1 MGEALKKMFAPIKQ
15 TAPVSTTSKLSM
27 ALKNGNN
34 ARQTGTSSKPHPID
48 TGIGSSPVG
57 SEPSA
62 FLENNDDL
70 ESSSSDE
77 EEETVEPKNEESKED
92 YKPGGYHPAYKGE
105 KYKDGRYVLVRKLG
119 WGHFSTVWL
128 AKDLEL
134 HQHVAIKIVR
144 SAKHYTETAL
154 DEIKLLK
161 KISYNNLT
169 HRGKRNVILLLDSF
183 IHEGTN
189 GEHIVMVFEVLGE
202 NLLSLIKKYKHR
214 GIPLIYVKQIAKQ
227 LLLSLDFLHR
237 EVGIIHTD
245 IKPENV
251 LIELGDVEQIV
262 KMVETLEKEKR
273 EIRRLER
280 KQSRSSSQLSSI
292 PTSASSNTSTS
303 RNGRRSRRQTLII
316 GSQPLP
322 SPINSAQFFQL
333 SSPAISTRLPPVP
346 ITTNT
351 SSIASA
357 SASSKSTNS
366 VNNNTSSQEHLANSL
381 NSMSL
386 SMSMD
391 QSFVSASS
399 TVIEDSPMVSAT
411 EEEEK
416 DTNEN
421 IINVKFADLGNA
433 CWYDEHF
440 TNDIQTRQYR
450 SPEVIL
456 GGNWGCSADLWSLGC
471 MLFELITG
479 DYLFD
484 PMKGHS
490 YSKDDD
496 HIAQI
501 IELLGPFPPQLLKES
516 KYTREY
522 FNSRGELRKIN
533 KLKPW
538 GLKDVLVEKYKY
550 SVAEATEITDFLLP
564 MLNINPAMRA
574 EAGGMVNHPWLSDAL
589 GLENVLLERPL
600 CGCGDDIPG
609 WCNEV
614 KGHPKH

>member
-1 MGEALKKMFAPIKQ
+1 MSDHLNRIFAPVKQ
-15 TAPVSTTSKLSM
+15 SAPKTTSKLSM
-27 ALKNGNN
+27 ALKNGNVDNGSIN
-34 ARQTGTSSKPHPID
+34 AQEGKPHAID
-48 TGIGSSPVG
+48 TSLSYSPLRKHIAIASV
-57 SEPSA
+57 SQED
-62 FLENNDDL
+62 LNLDDL
-70 ESSSSDE
+70 ESSSDEDDE
-77 EEETVEPKNEESKED
+77 EEEHMDPKNEESKED

-128 AKDLEL
+128 AKDLEH

-161 KISYNNLT
+161 KISCNNLA
-169 HRGKRNVILLLDSF
+169 HRGKKNVILLLDSF
-183 IHEGTN
+183 IHEGIN

-227 LLLSLDFLHR
+227 LLLALDFLHR

-262 KMVETLEKEKR
+262 RMVESMEKEKK
-273 EIRRLER
+273 EIRKLER
-280 KQSRSSSQLSSI
+280 KQSRSSSQLAASI
-292 PTSASSNTSTS
+292 PTSANSNGSS

-322 SPINSAQFFQL
+322 SPINSPEFFNVSNNN
-333 SSPAISTRLPPVP
+333 SSSNNNSARVPSVP
-346 ITTNT
+346 II
-351 SSIASA
+351 SSNLASA
-357 SASSKSTNS
+357 KD
-366 VNNNTSSQEHLANSL
+366 SQEQLTNSL

-386 SMSMD
+386 SME

-399 TVIEDSPMVSAT
+399 TVLDDPMIPEDSETDS
-411 EEEEK
+411 
-416 DTNEN
+416 EN
-421 IINVKFADLGNA
+421 IISVKFADLGNA

-501 IELLGPFPPQLLKES
+501 IELLGPFPTSLLNES
-516 KYTREY
+516 RYTREY
-522 FNSRGELRKIN
+522 FNSRGDLRRIS

-538 GLKDVLVEKYKY
+538 GLKDVLIDKYKY
-550 SVAEATEITDFLLP
+550 SSTEAGEISDFLLP
-564 MLNINPAMRA
+564 LLNINPALRS

-589 GLENVLLERPL
+589 GLQNAVLERPV
-600 CGCGDDIPG
+600 CGCGEDIPG
-609 WCNEV
+609 WCSEV